1 MPRFSIWGDNCVKDH
16 DPLIRYNPFVDIFS
30 SDKWKDDD
38 PINFGHGVEHM
49 HEILQSCNNHENVS
63 HFNIE
68 QAKLELNPNF
78 SIFFNNIDGNL
89 SNFDALS
96 VELKKYKSKLAV
108 IALCETNINIED
120 NNNFISLEPSFE
132 TSGSNDQVRVDYT

>member
-1 MPRFSIWGDNCVKDH
+1 MKTENSCE
-16 DPLIRYNPFVDIFS
+16 FVDLYIVVYILDEIKFS
-30 SDKWKDDD
+30 FTEFS
-38 PINFGHGVEHM
+38 FTEHM
-49 HEILQSCNNHENVS
+49 HEILQSCNHHENVS

-96 VELKKYKSKLAV
+96 VVLKKYKSKLAV
-108 IALCETNINIED
+108 IALCETNINENHKD
-120 NNNFISLEPSFE
+120 LYQLEGYEPSH
-132 TSGSNDQVRVDYT
+132 TLYASQ